1 VHNLDIVRYN
11 MTVGSFSKCLP
22 DGIVCLVARF
32 IECKNEMYSI
42 TSQSPLSQLNYTYAY
57 IVG

>member
-1 VHNLDIVRYN
+1 